1 MAGKIP
7 VELVDEVG
15 LYVSERKVY
24 PREQGGFFQTLRKA
38 AVFWLLGMYY
48 GFAWLQWDD
57 RQAVLFDLPARKF
70 YVFGLSFWPQDF
82 FYLALLLI
90 MAGLTLFF
98 FTALAGRLWCGYA
111 CPQTV
116 WTEVFIWMERW
127 TEGDRN
133 KRMKLDAA
141 PWSRD
146 KLLRKGSKHVL
157 WLVFALWTGFTF
169 VGYFTPIRDLAMRL
183 VPFEWGGW
191 EVFWVLFYSLA
202 TWGNAGVLREQVCK
216 YMCPY
221 ARFQSA
227 MFDRNTLI
235 IAYDPM
241 RGEPRGARKKSALAS
256 VLQRAR
262 GLLPMD
268 VATSAVVHAAQHR
281 SAADLNAGA
290 RATTGL
296 VVDAQEGLPPP
307 PVVATPED
315 LGDCIDCTICVQ
327 VCPTGI
333 DIRNGLQ
340 YECIACGACVD
351 ACDSVMDKMG
361 YPRGLIRNT
370 TQNALDG
377 KPSRILRPRIIVYG
391 TLLLLLLV
399 GFGVGIATRTPMLL
413 DVIRDRN
420 ALYRVAADGSIENG
434 YLLRIVNKEDRPH
447 VFTVRIEGAPSIVL
461 VEAGATHAAAAE
473 EVLTVPVTLRA
484 PAGSVTGRA
493 DLRFVV
499 DSDAEGVQAVEETRF
514 FGPSP

>member
-1 MAGKIP
+1 MAKEIP
-7 VELVDEVG
+7 SELVEDVS
-15 LYVSERKVY
+15 LYVSEKKVY
-24 PREQGGFFQTLRKA
+24 PREQDGFTQRLRKA
-38 AVFWLLGMYY
+38 AVIWLLGMYY

-57 RQAVLFDLPARKF
+57 RQAVLWDLPARKF
-70 YVFGLSFWPQDF
+70 YVFGLVFWPQDF
-82 FYLALLLI
+82 LYLALLMI
-90 MAGLTLFF
+90 MAGLALFF

-133 KRMKLDAA
+133 KRMKLDAG
-141 PWSRD
+141 PWTRE
-146 KLLRKGSKHVL
+146 KVLRKGAKHAL

-169 VGYFTPIRDLAMRL
+169 VGYFTPIRDLAARL
-183 VPFEWGGW
+183 SPFEWGGW
-191 EVFWVLFYSLA
+191 ETFWVLFYSLA

-221 ARFQSA
+221 ARFQGA

-241 RGEPRGARKKSALAS
+241 RGEPRGPRKKGRLAS
-256 VLQRAR
+256 VLERAR
-262 GLLPMD
+262 GLLPLD

-281 SAADLNAGA
+281 SAADLQLGA

-296 VVDAQEGLPPP
+296 VVDAQEGLPPAP
-307 PVVATPED
+307 TVDSPDD

-351 ACDSVMDKMG
+351 ACDMVMDKIG
-361 YPRGLIRNT
+361 YPRGLIRYT
-370 TQNALDG
+370 TQNAVEG
-377 KPSRILRPRIIVYG
+377 KRNRLLRPRVVIYA
-391 TLLLLLLV
+391 LLLV
-399 GFGVGIATRTPMLL
+399 ALAVGWAVGVAQRSTLIV
-413 DVIRDRN
+413 DVLRDRN
-420 ALYRVAADGSIENG
+420 ALYRTAADGSIENG
-434 YLLRIVNKEDRPH
+434 YTVRIVNKDQVPRS
-447 VFTVRIEGAPSIVL
+447 FRIRVEGPAGITL
-461 VEAGATHAAAAE
+461 VEAGAVHAAAAE

-484 PAGSVTGRA
+484 PAGLAKGRV
-493 DLRFVV
+493 DVDIVV
-499 DSDAEGVQAVEETRF
+499 ESDAEGVSETEETRF
-514 FGPSP
+514 FGPF